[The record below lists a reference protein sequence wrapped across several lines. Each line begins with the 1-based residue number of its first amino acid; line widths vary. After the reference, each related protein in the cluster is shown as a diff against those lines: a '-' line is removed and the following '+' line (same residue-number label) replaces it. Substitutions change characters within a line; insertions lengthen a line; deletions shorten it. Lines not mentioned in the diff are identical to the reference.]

1 MTKRDAMVRD
11 ITGLIEYGRQ
21 NHVQDDGVIEVSVTY
36 HYKYAQLGR
45 RYATAQVP
53 TLQSMGSGI
62 RKTAGEGTYWDLD
75 FHSLAHSDR
84 PDIAIY
90 SGHVALCAADRQHF
104 R

>member
-1 MTKRDAMVRD
+1 MQVEDHLCG
-11 ITGLIEYGRQ
+11 GL
-21 NHVQDDGVIEVSVTY
+21 EVLPARPSFT
-36 HYKYAQLGR
+36 L
-45 RYATAQVP
+45 TQVP

-62 RKTAGEGTYWDLD
+62 RKNAGEGTYWDLD